1 MSKGPL
7 EVQCPCCKAAL
18 KIDADTG
25 SVLLHKEAERPK
37 PIEDIG
43 LAVKNLQGE
52 AARREE
58 LFQKSLAEQ
67 KTRQSTLDKKFEEL
81 FKQAS
86 ENPDEK
92 PFRPDFD
99 LD

>member
-1 MSKGPL
+1 MANRTL
-7 EVQCPCCKAAL
+7 EVTCPCCKSDL
-18 KIDADTG
+18 RVDSETG
-25 SVLLHKEAERPK
+25 AVLLHKEPEKPK
-37 PIEDIG
+37 PIEDIAAAVQG
-43 LAVKNLQGE
+43 LKTE

-58 LFQKSLAEQ
+58 LFQKSFADQ
-67 KTRQSTLDKKFEEL
+67 KIRQSTLDKKFEEL
-81 FKQAS
+81 FKQAK

>member
-1 MSKGPL
+1 MEK
-7 EVQCPCCKAAL
+7 
-18 KIDADTG
+18 
-25 SVLLHKEAERPK
+25 PK
-37 PIEDIG
+37 PIEDIAAAVQG
-43 LAVKNLQGE
+43 LKGE

-58 LFQKSLAEQ
+58 IFQKSFADQ

-81 FKQAS
+81 FKQAK